1 MITRSLFILGL
12 PLAFATGFSQTPT
25 PAAST
30 MTPEELVAARAIPYK
45 PAIDRDPF
53 KSPTE
58 LDSVSKG
65 ELLDDVAVKGV
76 VKLAGK
82 TMAVITD
89 SRGNVRWL
97 AVGYQFK
104 DGRIAAIDDKS
115 VTFHQWD
122 PNSQVRSQYRT
133 VVKTFKR
140 EEGKR

>member
-1 MITRSLFILGL
+1 MTMRSLIFLSVA
-12 PLAFATGFSQTPT
+12 LASVAGSCQTPSS
-25 PAAST
+25 AAPT

-45 PAIDRDPF
+45 PTIARDPF
-53 KSPTE
+53 QSPTE
-58 LDSVSKG
+58 LDSASKG

-82 TMAVITD
+82 IMAVITD